1 MADQTPPAPPGPE
14 PSTTAPDRVLEVTDP
29 HRLRALAHPLRL
41 QLLRLIREHRP
52 VTGARLAELTGESTA
67 SVSYHLS
74 VLHRHGF
81 VEPDPAPGP
90 TRRHKPWRTT
100 YESLR
105 VVSEHHDVPPSD
117 TVEGAILSP
126 LLSETRRVQDEYLHG
141 TSGLSGPWRDVGT
154 FELTDLVLTEP
165 EFDRLTDEV
174 HAVITR
180 FRSSAE
186 TDAER
191 ARFAVSFIAIPTAAP
206 ARSDSTAPTDGPSRT
221 DGKTR

>member
-1 MADQTPPAPPGPE
+1 MPD
-14 PSTTAPDRVLEVTDP
+14 PDRVLEVTDP

-74 VLHRHGF
+74 ILHKHGF

-105 VVSEHHDVPPSD
+105 IVGEHPDLPPSQ
-117 TVEGAILSP
+117 TVEGAILGP
-126 LLSETRRVQDEYLHG
+126 LLAESRRLQDAYVQG
-141 TSGLSGPWRDVGT
+141 TSALTADWQQVGT
-154 FELTDLVLTEP
+154 FEMTDLVLTEP

-174 HAVITR
+174 HAVLTR
-180 FRSSAE
+180 YRRHAKP
-186 TDAER
+186 DAHR
-191 ARFAVSFIAIPTAAP
+191 ARFSVSFIAHPMSAP
-206 ARSDSTAPTDGPSRT
+206 ARADRTSPTDRT
-221 DGKTR
+221 TS

>member
-1 MADQTPPAPPGPE
+1 MADQTPPAPESQPPKTG
-14 PSTTAPDRVLEVTDP
+14 PDRILEVTDP

-105 VVSEHHDVPPSD
+105 VISEQHDGPPSES
-117 TVEGAILSP
+117 VEGAILSA
-126 LLSETRRVQDEYLHG
+126 LLSDTRRVQDEYVHG
-141 TSGLSGPWRDVGT
+141 TSGLSGHWQDVGT
-154 FELTDLVLTEP
+154 FELTDIVLTEP
-165 EFDRLTDEV
+165 EFDRLTDEM
-174 HAVITR
+174 HAVVTR
-180 FRSSAE
+180 YRSSAE
-186 TDAER
+186 PGDER
-191 ARFAVSFIAIPTAAP
+191 ARFSVSFIAIPTAAP
-206 ARSDSTAPTDGPSRT
+206 APTGTDAPSPT
-221 DGKTR
+221 DGKT